1 MRITRIGVLAAAAFI
16 VSAPACKDN
25 KLAHAQ
31 TSATAL
37 REDMQRARTA
47 AQRAVEGFVPKVR
60 ELVGPVTGP
69 VTNND
74 PVALR
79 STLVG
84 FTTPGGPM
92 TLYPTS
98 FVAVTNRDGVALA
111 RDLPNESD
119 DRMKGMDLRAPF
131 ECVRAALA
139 GREGMC
145 VGELP
150 AVQNVPSR
158 VLLVAA
164 APIKN
169 AAGETIG
176 SISAGLTFGV
186 FSRMIDTAVRGQVG
200 GAVFWTGVRYQDRVL
215 PSGTDQDV
223 APRWRVP
230 ASLIRTIPAADAMRI
245 EQAGGEHFYPFEQ
258 DGRGWAGGIGALPFL
273 PRTLLVLFRSEASQR

>member
-1 MRITRIGVLAAAAFI
+1 MRASRLGVLAVAAF
-16 VSAPACKDN
+16 AMTTACKD
-25 KLAHAQ
+25 KKMVHAQ
-31 TSATAL
+31 TSVTNL
-37 REDMQRARTA
+37 RADMQRARTA
-47 AQRAVEGFVPKVR
+47 AQRAVDGFVPKVL
-60 ELVGPVTGP
+60 ELAGPAAAP
-69 VTNND
+69 LTNND

-98 FVAVTNRDGVALA
+98 FVAVTGRDGLALA

-131 ECVRAALA
+131 ACVRAALE
-139 GREGMC
+139 GRQGMC

-158 VLLVAA
+158 VLLVAV
-164 APIKN
+164 APVKN

-186 FSRMIDTAVRGQVG
+186 LSRMIDTAVRGNVG
-200 GAVFWTGVRYQDRVL
+200 DSVFWTGLRYRDRVL
-215 PSGTDQDV
+215 PAGTDQDV

-230 ASLIRTIPAADAMRI
+230 QSLVRTIPAVDAMRI

-258 DGRGWAGGIGALPFL
+258 DGRGWGGAIGSLPFL
-273 PRTLLVLFRSEASQR
+273 PGALLVLFRSEASQR